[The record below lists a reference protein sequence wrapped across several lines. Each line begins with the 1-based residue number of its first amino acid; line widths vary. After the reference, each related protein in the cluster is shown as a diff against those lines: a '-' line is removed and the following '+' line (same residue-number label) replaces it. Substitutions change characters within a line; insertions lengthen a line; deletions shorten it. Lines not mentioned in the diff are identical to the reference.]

1 MRKDILIATRIVRN
15 AHQRADAQF
24 ERLTRQPSGSFVLKM
39 GSDEPGDSGIE
50 LSLSLA
56 EVFEWFQDSPEQI
69 KRAVILGGKYQSE
82 TSRNRPSS
90 RAGRAK
96 T

>member
-1 MRKDILIATRIVRN
+1 
-15 AHQRADAQF
+15 
-24 ERLTRQPSGSFVLKM
+24 M

-82 TSRNRPSS
+82 TSRTDHRLAQVGPRLEAEALWLGSQRPLTHLPRARPPSS
-90 RAGRAK
+90 IPELLA
-96 T
+96 